1 MSDLATHTSQK
12 QAILTDPSSDIY
24 DVAILGGG
32 LAGLTLALQL
42 KKTRPT
48 TSILVIEK
56 QKHPVA
62 EAAHKV
68 GESTVEIAAHYLR
81 DILGMQEYLETQQL
95 IKFGLRYFFSTD
107 DNRDITRRVE
117 LGHSGPLPRKL
128 DSYQLD
134 RGRIENMLSEE
145 LPRQGICLLDGAKVQ
160 HVMLQLQEDFHSLHI
175 LHEDKVREIRARW
188 VVDAS
193 GRSSILKRQMG
204 LVKKVGHVAN
214 AAWFRL
220 EYPMDINTW
229 STDHTWTS
237 RIREGERRLSTNHL
251 MGPGYWVWLIPLA
264 SGSISIGIVVDGQM
278 HPIEEIN
285 LFERA
290 LAWLHK
296 YEPQCADIV
305 EQHRHQLQDFH
316 VLKDYAYSC
325 KQVYSSDRWC
335 LTGEAGVFLDPFYSP
350 GSDMIAISNGL
361 ICDLITR
368 DLNGENIQSR
378 TLVHDKLFLNLNMI
392 WLGIYEQQYCLMS
405 NARIMTVKVIWDTAF
420 YWAVFGLLYF
430 HDAFPRLAD
439 SPGIAAHLERFTM
452 LSNRFQAFLREW
464 HAIDQPYSAD
474 EFVDMYVP
482 LDFMRKLHTD
492 MIAGFSPTRL
502 EAQLAEN
509 AHFFECLAGQI
520 ICTAIEMHADN
531 FEDEAMLE
539 QIQRWQ
545 TEPYTAELIAL
556 YRREG
561 NSNTIPSYWMMVGQ
575 TRSQTD
581 KCTSEQEE
589 RKEVVK

>member
-1 MSDLATHTSQK
+1 MSDVGDHTLQESMTE
-12 QAILTDPSSDIY
+12 ASSDRY

-42 KKTRPT
+42 KKTRPAI
-48 TSILVIEK
+48 SILIAEK
-56 QKHPVA
+56 QKHPVP

-68 GESTVEIAAHYLR
+68 GESTVEIAARYLR
-81 DILGMQEYLETQQL
+81 NLGLKEYIETQQL

-134 RGRIENMLSEE
+134 RGRLENMLTEE
-145 LPRQGICLLDGAKVQ
+145 LPRLGVSLLDGAKVQ
-160 HVMLQLQEDFHSLHI
+160 QVTLQPQSDFHRLQLV
-175 LHEDKVREIRARW
+175 HEGNEREIQARW

-193 GRSSILKRQMG
+193 GRSSFLKRQ
-204 LVKKVGHVAN
+204 LNLAKKVGHAAN
-214 AAWFRL
+214 AAWFRI
-220 EYPMDINTW
+220 EYPIDINTW
-229 STDHTWTS
+229 SDDPEWTG

-264 SGSISIGIVVDGQM
+264 SGSISIGIVTDAEM
-278 HPIEEIN
+278 HPFEEIN
-285 LFERA
+285 TFERA
-290 LAWLHK
+290 MAWLHEH
-296 YEPQCADIV
+296 EPQCADIV
-305 EQHRHQLQDFH
+305 EQYRDKLQDFR

-325 KQVYSSDRWC
+325 EQVYSGNRWC

-368 DLNGENIQSR
+368 DLNGEDIQSR
-378 TLVHDKLFLNLNMI
+378 ALVHDKLFLNLNSI
-392 WLGIYEQQYCLMS
+392 WLGIYERQYPLMG

-420 YWAVFGLLYF
+420 YWAVFGLLFF
-430 HDAFPRLAD
+430 HDAFPCLAD
-439 SPGIAAHLERFTM
+439 SPALTGHLARFTT

-464 HAIDQPYSAD
+464 DAIDRPAASD
-474 EFVDMYVP
+474 SFIDMYVP

-492 MIAGFSPTRL
+492 MIAGFSRAKL
-502 EAQLAEN
+502 EAQLAAN
-509 AHFFECLAGQI
+509 VRFFERLAGQI
-520 ICTAIEMHADN
+520 ICTAIEAHVDDFA
-531 FEDEAMLE
+531 DEAALK

-545 TEPYTAELIAL
+545 TEPYIAELIAL

-561 NSNTIPSYWMMVGQ
+561 KTDPIPDYWMIVGQ
-575 TRSQTD
+575 NDREEAAE
-581 KCTSEQEE
+581 KSEEIVRDREE
-589 RKEVVK
+589 VAR